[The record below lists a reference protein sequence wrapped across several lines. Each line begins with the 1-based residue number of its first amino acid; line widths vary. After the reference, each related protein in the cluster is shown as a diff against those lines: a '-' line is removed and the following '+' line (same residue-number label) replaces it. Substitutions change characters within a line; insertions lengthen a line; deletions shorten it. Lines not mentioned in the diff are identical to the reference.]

1 MDGWESTSLA
11 GDAAD
16 SFAEQILKDWGGA
29 LSVHLSQKGLRWLGC
44 AGLFD
49 VSQDKTYQNKP
60 VPFWRVKEW
69 IPWLERLRSS
79 L

>member
-11 GDAAD
+11 GDAAG

-60 VPFWRVKEW
+60 VPFWQ
-69 IPWLERLRSS
+69 IS
-79 L
+79 